1 MRTDFMTHRVPSVA
15 WQDAG
20 VVARAARLGGV
31 PRRAAI
37 PLLLALAVASATSC
51 AGGSAGP
58 PAPPTV
64 AVARVTRGPLTR
76 SLTIASELHPYQDV
90 DVHAKVAGY
99 VREINVDY
107 GSRVKEG
114 DLLATLEIPEL
125 ADEVQ
130 QADAAVAAATSEV
143 ARANADV
150 VRAGAAHDV
159 AHLDATRL
167 ATAAKSQPG
176 LVLVAQQD
184 VDDKNGKDKVTEAEL
199 ATAQAA
205 VAAATGQLDVAKAN
219 QARLRALFDYSHIT
233 APFAGII
240 TKRYADK
247 GTMIQAGTASTTQA
261 LPVVRLAEDDVLRLV
276 IPVPESAVP
285 HIHPGG
291 DVDVSVPVLSRAFHG
306 QVARDANELDLATR
320 TMHTEVDVQNP
331 TRVLVPGMYALATIV
346 LDHVTNVLTV
356 PLMALDQTEQGVSV
370 LLVGHDNVL
379 ERRTVTLGIET
390 ADTAEV
396 VSGLAEGDLVVTGS
410 RSLLQPG
417 VAVQPKIVA
426 PDSTAGGR

>member
-1 MRTDFMTHRVPSVA
+1 MTHRVPSVA
-15 WQDAG
+15 CQDAKG
-20 VVARAARLGGV
+20 ADSAARLAGGA
-31 PRRAAI
+31 PRWPAI
-37 PLLLALAVASATSC
+37 AVLLAMAVVSATSC
-51 AGGSAGP
+51 AGGAAGP

-76 SLTIASELHPYQDV
+76 SLSIVSELRPYQDV

-99 VREINVDY
+99 VKEINVDY

-114 DLLATLEIPEL
+114 DTLATLEIPEL

-130 QADAAVAAATSEV
+130 QAEASVAAATSEV
-143 ARANADV
+143 ARADADV

-167 ATAAKSQPG
+167 AAAAKSQPG

-199 ATAQAA
+199 ATAKAA
-205 VAAATGQLDVAKAN
+205 VAAANGQLDVAKAN
-219 QARLRALFDYSHIT
+219 QARLRALFDYSRIT
-233 APFAGII
+233 APFAGIV
-240 TKRYADK
+240 TRRYADK
-247 GTMIQAGTASTTQA
+247 GTMIQAGTSSTTQA
-261 LPVVRLAEDDVLRLV
+261 LAVVRLAEDDVLRLV

-291 DVDVSVPVLSRAFHG
+291 DVEVSVPVLSRTFTG
-306 QVARDANELDLATR
+306 QVARDANQLDLATR

-331 TRVLVPGMYALATIV
+331 TRVLVPGMYASATIV
-346 LDHVTNVLTV
+346 LDHKTNALTV
-356 PLMALDQTEQGVSV
+356 PKMALDQTEQGSTV

-390 ADTAEV
+390 NDAAEV

-417 VAVQPKIVA
+417 EAVVPKIVV
-426 PDSTAGGR
+426 PVSSAGGL